1 MTRRYARAPRGF
13 RAVGSVPLNYGQNLT
28 VLAALDCR
36 GIRAS
41 MLVPGAVD
49 GTVFLRFLT
58 QVLGPQLRP
67 GDIVVLDNLAAHK
80 VAGVVAAIE
89 ARGAT
94 VCYLPPYSPDY
105 NPIEPAWSKIKEILR
120 AAGARTKRKLY
131 RALKGAL
138 AAVSASDARGWFA
151 HCGYALH

>member
-13 RAVGSVPLNYGQNLT
+13 RAVGAVPQNYGQNLT
-28 VLAALDCR
+28 MLAALDCC
-36 GIRAS
+36 GIRAA

-49 GTVFLRFLT
+49 GTVFLRFLLK
-58 QVLGPQLRP
+58 VLGPQLRP

-80 VAGVVAAIE
+80 VAGVGAAIE

-105 NPIEPAWSKIKEILR
+105 NPIEPAWSKIKESLR
-120 AAGARTKRKLY
+120 AAAARTARQLY
-131 RALKGAL
+131 HAVKTAL
-138 AAVSASDARGWFA
+138 AAVSAADARGWFA

>member
-1 MTRRYARAPRGF
+1 MTRRYARAARGV
-13 RAVGSVPLNYGQNLT
+13 RAVGAVPQNYGQNLT

-36 GIRAS
+36 GIRAA

-49 GTVFLRFLT
+49 GTVFLLFLT
-58 QVLGPQLRP
+58 QVLGPRLRP

-89 ARGAT
+89 ARGAS

-120 AAGARTKRKLY
+120 AAAARTTRKLY
-131 RALKGAL
+131 RALKTAL
-138 AAVSASDARGWFA
+138 AAVSAADARGWFA
-151 HCGYALH
+151 HSGYPLH